1 MLYRYS
7 LPSRKVFEH
16 DRLVHRKSPR
26 IKRLSAA
33 FTYGSLRA
41 LLWFRPG
48 ISAKRN
54 RLKWETG
61 NARNASVYST
71 VGRASRYIG
80 FRRLRN
86 YALSARSLGLLC
98 KWRAS
103 MLTKSQYR
111 WPTWMTMDADHKLVS
126 QPSVDS
132 ENNER
137 VTSERV
143 GSSCFWCL

>member
-1 MLYRYS
+1 MLLHQYS
-7 LPSRKVFEH
+7 LPSRKVFER
-16 DRLVHRKSPR
+16 DRLETHGKSPR
-26 IKRLSAA
+26 IKRLRAA

-41 LLWFRPG
+41 PLRFHPV
-48 ISAKRN
+48 SAKRN

-61 NARNASVYST
+61 NARDASTYST
-71 VGRASRYIG
+71 WSALHSASISRDCETTHFSRDRSYY
-80 FRRLRN
+80 
-86 YALSARSLGLLC
+86 YA
-98 KWRAS
+98 RAS

-111 WPTWMTMDADHKLVS
+111 WPTWMTMDADRKLVS